1 MKTIIFIPKIFHLN
15 FLMSI
20 FLICNIT
27 DRLKAQFLEPK
38 FRMQFYETQ
47 NLSCNMV
54 QVKVRIQF
62 FGDDNN
68 TSGENVYVA
77 GMDIPIHAYP
87 DPGGPIVRIDP
98 ATTDFT
104 LHSILKSKSWFSTS
118 YPGTDEEELTLS
130 GTNPN
135 GSCCDGDMVFIEG
148 QVYDLCTIYM
158 YVETEALV
166 QFEDMVEPTVTFDY
180 RTNSTTW
187 VRNEFEI
194 DSTFGDFPLE
204 VNPVS
209 GSYNIS
215 GTIKRQPNDPNTYCP
230 DGMPLVGMSI
240 LITNPD
246 PDVEVK
252 SVADFDGA
260 WCFPA
265 GYNDTHTVGPYGM
278 GIGDKICGV
287 RTSDILLIQRHILGL
302 TTFNA
307 RWKKLA
313 ADANDNQSITAA
325 DIACI
330 RKAILGLSIEEYCP
344 YFNQSWRFETTTSYI
359 VNHSPELA
367 RYSNYYDLVTN
378 TALTGKD
385 FYGYK
390 VGDVDGSCD
399 DCQTLRSE
407 IIENRSNSDTLTLA
421 LGNPI
426 KFGFTGTYKIPVY
439 TKVDTNLTLLS
450 LSISDPQS
458 SLVGISSWYLDINS
472 SRGDYIVNDN
482 GASMDLMWMIDT
494 TEFINLPG
502 DTLLF
507 YIIAEDSTN
516 NFSLNSTI
524 TSKIENKW
532 YSNTSNSGFIKL
544 IKEVGS
550 FGLKRQGS
558 FVYPNPACT
567 ELNVSLKELGTFPA
581 TVIVK
586 NSMGHTC
593 MQLERINSDLVK
605 IPIQSFIPGMYIITI
620 KNKEKQL
627 SQKWIKL

>member
-1 MKTIIFIPKIFHLN
+1 MKNINFKPKSILYKS
-15 FLMSI
+15 LMCI
-20 FLICNIT
+20 LLLYGKLDCV
-27 DRLKAQFLEPK
+27 LAQYIEPK
-38 FRMQFYETQ
+38 FFMKFDEVG
-47 NLSCNMV
+47 NISCNMV

-62 FGDDNN
+62 YGDESG

-77 GMDIPIHAYP
+77 GMDIPIHVYP
-87 DPGGPIVRIDP
+87 EPGGYVVRIDP
-98 ATTDFT
+98 ATTDAT
-104 LHSILKSKSWFSTS
+104 RHSILNSQLWFSTS

-135 GSCCDGDMVFIEG
+135 GSCCGGDMIFVEG
-148 QVYDLCTIYM
+148 TFYDLCTIYM

-187 VRNEFEI
+187 FRDEFELYE
-194 DSTFGDFPLE
+194 TLGDYPLE
-204 VNPVS
+204 VNPFS

-215 GTIKRQPNDPNTYCP
+215 GRIKRQPNEPNTYFP
-230 DGMPLVGMSI
+230 DGMPLVGVSI
-240 LITNPD
+240 TITNPD
-246 PDVEVK
+246 PDVDVE
-252 SVADFDGA
+252 SVADFEGA

-265 GYNDTHTVGPYGM
+265 GYNDTHDIGLYAM
-278 GIGDKICGV
+278 GIGDSLCGV
-287 RTSDILLIQRHILGL
+287 STADIVNIQRHILGL

-313 ADANDNQSITAA
+313 ADANNNQYITAA

-330 RKAILGLSIEEYCP
+330 RKAILGLATSEYCP
-344 YFNQSWRFETTTSYI
+344 EFSQRWRFETTASYI
-359 VNHSPELA
+359 LNHSPELA
-367 RYSNYYDLVTN
+367 RNAYYNDLVSS

-399 DCQTLRSE
+399 DCQTIQSDQTE
-407 IIENRSNSDTLTLA
+407 IRSNSDTLVLA

-426 KFGFTGTYKIPVY
+426 RIGFTSNFKIPVY

-458 SLVGISSWYLDINS
+458 SLVGISSWYLDFNS
-472 SRGDYIVNDN
+472 IRGYYNVQNN
-482 GASMDLMWMIDT
+482 GSSMDLMWLIDT
-494 TEFINLPG
+494 TEYINHPC

-507 YIIAEDSTN
+507 YILAEDSTN

-524 TSKIENKW
+524 TSKITNNW
-532 YSNTSNSGFIKL
+532 YSNTSNAGPIKL

-550 FGLKRQGS
+550 FGLKRAPN
-558 FVYPNPACT
+558 FVYPNPASN
-567 ELNVSLKELGTFPA
+567 ELNVSLKDLGSLPA
-581 TVIVK
+581 TITIRNNWGKTMTQVEEK
-586 NSMGHTC
+586 G
-593 MQLERINSDLVK
+593 SDLVK
-605 IPIQSFIPGMYIITI
+605 IPVQHYLSGMYFITI
-620 KNKEKQL
+620 KNNQRQFI
-627 SQKWIKL
+627 QKWIKH